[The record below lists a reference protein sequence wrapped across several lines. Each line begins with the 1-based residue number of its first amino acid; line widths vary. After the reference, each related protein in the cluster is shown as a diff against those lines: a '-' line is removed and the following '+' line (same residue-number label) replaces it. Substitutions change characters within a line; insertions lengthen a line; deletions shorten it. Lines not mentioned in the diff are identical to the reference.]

1 MKSPTFY
8 ETGRDPPASINH
20 DQNSK
25 QKMNRSFFAVDRE
38 RGSMFRFVMMIA
50 VASALAACS
59 VQSAVLAP
67 RRTPSPDH
75 VAASANGDCTGCHDV
90 AKISKHKPGGNCM
103 GCHRLAPE
111 R

>member
-1 MKSPTFY
+1 MLKY
-8 ETGRDPPASINH
+8 ILVIG
-20 DQNSK
+20 
-25 QKMNRSFFAVDRE
+25 
-38 RGSMFRFVMMIA
+38 
-50 VASALAACS
+50 VASAVAACS

-75 VAASANGDCTGCHDV
+75 VAASSNGDCAGCHDA
-90 AKISKHKPGGNCM
+90 AKIADHKPEDNCM

>member
-1 MKSPTFY
+1 MY
-8 ETGRDPPASINH
+8 
-20 DQNSK
+20 
-25 QKMNRSFFAVDRE
+25 RS
-38 RGSMFRFVMMIA
+38 VMMIGA
-50 VASALAACS
+50 ALAMAACS

-90 AKISKHKPGGNCM
+90 AKIVKHKPGGNCM